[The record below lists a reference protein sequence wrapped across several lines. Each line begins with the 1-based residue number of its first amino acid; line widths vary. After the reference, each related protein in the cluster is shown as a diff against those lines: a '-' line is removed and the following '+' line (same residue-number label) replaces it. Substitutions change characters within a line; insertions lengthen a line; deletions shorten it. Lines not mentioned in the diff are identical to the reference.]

1 MTGNTLIMAIRKFRK
16 QMKPIIWLVT
26 ILMVLGGGYATLSS
40 IIGSMSNGHSN
51 YAFKLNGN
59 KISKFEV
66 EKTKATMIDGYSRY
80 LGDKVDRSLID
91 ILAFDEVVN
100 KNLTLEMADKLKVKV
115 SNGDVNDQ
123 YDKIENSIGNRDQFK
138 RMLQVQG
145 YTKNT
150 FKKELKDNLTVEQTL
165 AKIQEGINPTDE
177 EINKYYEDNLYTRFS
192 GKPLSDVKNEV
203 ITDLKQTKGIE
214 EYVLLLD
221 KARKNM
227 KLENVSQE
235 YKAYVERNE
244 MEEDGFAV
252 SNIEMAKRT
261 LNNLF
266 ITNGDRDKAREL
278 SKEYYRA
285 QIKLA
290 KIAIERGITVDETL
304 PLDYKFEE
312 YKKGLFENIK
322 NSLNPTDAQLK
333 EYFEKNK
340 LVYDTF
346 PSSDSYIAILKVD
359 ASAEDKAAAKA
370 KAEELLKTLTPENFA
385 EVAKKNSDGPSSPN
399 GGDLGWFSKKD
410 MVEPFQKAV
419 FSGEVGKIY
428 PQPVETIFGEHLIY
442 IEDRKDDEER
452 AKASHILIVPKVS
465 EATINI
471 KKAEIEAVKAV
482 KEKLANGTVNF
493 ETLSKENK
501 DVLQSSLFSKIDDTG
516 YIPGLG
522 YNEALTKLIFDA
534 PLNKVQTA
542 LIEDKFYIF
551 KKTNEVKYKA
561 ADFNELKDRVKD
573 DYLNSKTQEEL
584 KKLI

>member
-471 KKAEIEAVKAV
+471 KKAEIEAVK
-482 KEKLANGTVNF
+482 EKLANGTVNF

-522 YNEALTKLIFDA
+522 YNETLTKLIFDA

-561 ADFNELKDRVKD
+561 ADFKELKDRVKD

>member
-115 SNGDVNDQ
+115 FNGDVNDQ

-322 NSLNPTDAQLK
+322 NSLNPSDAQLK

-471 KKAEIEAVKAV
+471 KKAEIEAVK
-482 KEKLANGTVNF
+482 EKLANGTVNF

>member
-1 MTGNTLIMAIRKFRK
+1 MAIRKFRK

-471 KKAEIEAVKAV
+471 KKAEIEAVK
-482 KEKLANGTVNF
+482 EKLANGTVNF

-501 DVLQSSLFSKIDDTG
+501 DVLQSSLLSKIDDTG

>member
-471 KKAEIEAVKAV
+471 KKAEIEAVK
-482 KEKLANGTVNF
+482 EKLANGTVNF

-522 YNEALTKLIFDA
+522 YNETLTKLIFDA

-573 DYLNSKTQEEL
+573 DYLNSKTQGEL

>member
-1 MTGNTLIMAIRKFRK
+1 MTDNTLIMAIRKFRK

-40 IIGSMSNGHSN
+40 IVGSMSNGHSN

-100 KNLTLEMADKLKVKV
+100 KNLTLEMAEKLKVKV
-115 SNGDVNDQ
+115 SNSDVNEQ
-123 YDKIENSIGNRDQFK
+123 FDKIENSIGNKDQFK

-165 AKIQEGINPTDE
+165 TKIQEGINPTDD
-177 EINKYYEDNLYTRFS
+177 EINNYYEDNLYIRFS
-192 GKPLSDVKNEV
+192 GKPLAEVRNEV

-214 EYVLLLD
+214 EYVLLLN
-221 KARKNM
+221 KARKDM

-235 YKAYVERNE
+235 YKAYVERSE

-266 ITNGDRDKAREL
+266 ITNGDREKAREL

-285 QIKLA
+285 QMKLA
-290 KIAIERGITVDETL
+290 KIAIERGIMVDETL

-322 NSLNPTDAQLK
+322 NSLNPTEVQLK

-346 PSSDSYIAILKVD
+346 PSSDAYIAILKVD
-359 ASAEDKAAAKA
+359 PSAEDKAAAKI

-385 EVAKKNSDGPSSPN
+385 EMAKKNSNGPSSPN

-419 FSGEVGKIY
+419 FAGEIGKIY
-428 PQPVETIFGEHLIY
+428 PEPVETIFGQHLIY

-452 AKASHILIVPKVS
+452 AKASHILVVPKIS
-465 EATINI
+465 EATLDV
-471 KKAEIEAVKAV
+471 KKAEIEAV

-501 DVLQSSLFSKIDDTG
+501 DVLQSNLFSKIDDAG

-522 YNEALTKLIFDA
+522 YNESLTKLIFDA

-551 KKTNEVKYKA
+551 KKINEVKYKS

>member
-471 KKAEIEAVKAV
+471 KKAEIEAVK
-482 KEKLANGTVNF
+482 EKLTNGTVNF

>member
-471 KKAEIEAVKAV
+471 KKAEIEAVK
-482 KEKLANGTVNF
+482 EKLANGTVNF

-534 PLNKVQTA
+534 PLNKVQIA

>member
-115 SNGDVNDQ
+115 SNGDVIDQ

-471 KKAEIEAVKAV
+471 KKAEIEAVK
-482 KEKLANGTVNF
+482 EKLANGTVNF